1 MPPMPFVPPVAGLVA
16 ALALAACD
24 FGEITTYELE
34 GPGAVSF
41 EVRAVTPDTA
51 VAQALGWSGVSVPGA
66 QVRLE
71 LEDDDGSPWSAEAT
85 TDEAGFALFDQV
97 PVGFHTVS
105 VERELSPDER
115 EAAAQQGA
123 LALLTE
129 TRVQV
134 SGTSTMAEVL
144 VPASICRSLVIS
156 EFAYATHLHANQV
169 GTYNAGGFI
178 ELYNN
183 SDTTIYLD
191 GKVVGSGFDIL
202 IDFPPPQTCV
212 AYEPLRVDPGGIWAQ
227 FWERF
232 PGSGTDHPVAPGE
245 TVVIATDAIDHRPFA
260 PTAPDLRG
268 ADFEFRGPA
277 DVSNPGV
284 TDMIPDGVRPNPS
297 NRGLFFPAGRGV
309 AFIADP
315 VVTAELDRMPFLFD
329 RTWARIPVEALLD
342 VVVIYEDDPLFPE
355 WPLCPQVSHPS
366 INRGASPM
374 APNQSGLTVHRRI
387 LTILPDGRPLLQHT
401 RTSPADM
408 VIGPPSPGAPGPP

>member
-1 MPPMPFVPPVAGLVA
+1 VPTQPSAPPIAGLIA
-16 ALALAACD
+16 ALTLAACD

-34 GPGAVSF
+34 GPGAVTF

-51 VAQALGWSGVSVPGA
+51 VAQALGWSGVGVPGA

-85 TDEAGFALFDQV
+85 TDEAGFASFEAA

-105 VERELSPDER
+105 VQRDLSPEER

-129 TRVQV
+129 ARVQV

-144 VPASICRSLVIS
+144 VPASVRRSLVIS

-191 GKVVGSGFDIL
+191 GKIVGSGFDIL
-202 IDFPPPQTCV
+202 LNMPPVQTCE
-212 AYEPLRVDPGGIWAQ
+212 AYEPLRVDPRGIWAIY
-227 FWERF
+227 WERF
-232 PGSGTDHPVAPGE
+232 PGSGSDYPMAPGE

-284 TDMIPDGVRPNPS
+284 PDMIPDGLGPHPL
-297 NRGLFFPAGRGV
+297 NRGLTFVAGQGV
-309 AFIADP
+309 PFVADP
-315 VVTAELDRMPFLFD
+315 VRTDELDRATTLFD
-329 RTWARIPVEALLD
+329 ATLARIPADALLD
-342 VVVIYEDDPLFPE
+342 AIVIYEELPQAPE
-355 WPLCPQVSHPS
+355 SPLCPQVSHPTF
-366 INRGASPM
+366 NRGASPQ
-374 APNQSGLTVHRRI
+374 APNQSGLTVHRRV
-387 LTILPDGRPLLQHT
+387 LTTLPDGRALLQHT

>member
-1 MPPMPFVPPVAGLVA
+1 MPGSRFASPIAGLIA
-16 ALALAACD
+16 ALTLAACD

-34 GPGAVSF
+34 GPGAVTF

-51 VAQALGWSGVSVPGA
+51 VAQALGWSGVGVPGA

-85 TDEAGFALFDQV
+85 TDAAGFASFDQV
-97 PVGFHTVS
+97 PLGFHTLS
-105 VERELSPDER
+105 VERDLSPDER
-115 EAAAQQGA
+115 EVAAQQGA
-123 LALLTE
+123 QALLTE
-129 TRVQV
+129 ARVQV

-144 VPASICRSLVIS
+144 VPASIRRSLVIS
-156 EFAYATHLHANQV
+156 EFAYATHLSANGV
-169 GTYNAGGFI
+169 GTYNFGGFI

-202 IDFPPPQTCV
+202 LDFPPPQTCV
-212 AYEPLRVDPGGIWAQ
+212 AYEPLRVDPLGIWAR

-245 TVVIATDAIDHRPFA
+245 TVVVATDAIDHRPFA
-260 PTAPDLRG
+260 PLAPDLRG

-284 TDMIPDGVRPNPS
+284 PDMIPDGLLPAPLD
-297 NRGLFFPAGRGV
+297 RGLTFIAGRGV
-309 AFIADP
+309 PFIADP
-315 VVTAELDRMPFLFD
+315 VVTDELDRMQSVAG
-329 RTWARIPVEALLD
+329 RVWARIPAEALLD
-342 VVVIYEDDPLFPE
+342 VIVVDEELPQAPE
-355 WPLCPQVSHPS
+355 SPLCPQVSHPS

-374 APNQSGLTVHRRI
+374 APNRSGLTVHRRV
-387 LTILPDGRPLLQHT
+387 LTALPDGRPLLQHT

-408 VIGPPSPGAPGPP
+408 VIGPPSPGAPGRP